1 MRVLLVEDDETI
13 SKPLSRGLR
22 EEGFVV
28 DVCARGADAERQ
40 AIEVGYDVVVLDWM
54 LPDVDGL
61 SVLRNLRERGMR
73 TPVLMLTARN
83 TVSERVHGLRSGADD
98 YLGKPFDFDELLARI
113 DALARRAQGQLDT
126 MASGPLVL
134 DGARRVL
141 RAEGHELSLTPREF
155 ALALELF
162 RHHGDVLSR
171 YQLLSRVWGAD
182 FDGDPNVLDVYV
194 GYLRKKIERLVGAAV
209 HVKAVRGVGFRLV
222 TAEEDA

>member
-1 MRVLLVEDDETI
+1 MRILLVEDDETI
-13 SKPLSRGLR
+13 SKHLSRGLR

-40 AIEVGYDVVVLDWM
+40 AVAVGYDVIVLDWM

-61 SVLRNLRERGMR
+61 SVLRTLRERGMR

-126 MASGPLVL
+126 MACGPLVL
-134 DGARRVL
+134 DGARRAL
-141 RAEGHELSLTPREF
+141 RADGQELSLTPREF

-162 RHHGDVLSR
+162 RHNGDVLSR
-171 YQLLSRVWGAD
+171 YQLLNRVWGAD

-194 GYLRKKIERLVGAAV
+194 GYLRKKIERLVGATV

-222 TAEEDA
+222 TAGEDA